1 MHISFFSSFSSTPI
15 YVSSSHIR
23 TQTTSSQ
30 GEKRAWILGLRNC
43 GYHWRTHYKKAR
55 LLQGKFA
62 GEIFPR
68 KFALDSQGNCDEKKF
83 PRKTLANLR
92 QNIFLAKLQPICE
105 TFPQTHAKP
114 SQICDRICS
123 RKSVT
128 NLQGICV

>member
-1 MHISFFSSFSSTPI
+1 MMFVH
-15 YVSSSHIR
+15 VSINY
-23 TQTTSSQ
+23 
-30 GEKRAWILGLRNC
+30 IC
-43 GYHWRTHYKKAR
+43 HYKKAC

-68 KFALDSQGNCDEKKF
+68 KFATDPQGNCDEKKF